1 MRSAPRVPLGVFKKA
16 TKRCLVEAGLNTPGI
31 TLEALYLILKICDG
45 DEITGIRTDNG
56 VSMTV
61 VCPD

>member
-1 MRSAPRVPLGVFKKA
+1 MPLSVFKKT

-31 TLEALYLILKICDG
+31 TLEALYVILKICDG